1 MAPNPAP
8 REAQPP
14 QPTQPPQPPQGKERI
29 MAEPIPIDVHL
40 YLVGMHYPAS
50 KEDLVETARGGGAD
64 DDVLNALESLP
75 DREYDSP
82 DDVSSA
88 VSGRL

>member
-1 MAPNPAP
+1 MAPNRRRERRNP
-8 REAQPP
+8 RN
-14 QPTQPPQPPQGKERI
+14 PPQGKERI

>member
-1 MAPNPAP
+1 MAPNRRLPA
-8 REAQPP
+8 
-14 QPTQPPQPPQGKERI
+14 THTPQGKEHI

-75 DREYDSP
+75 DREYDSA
-82 DDVSSA
+82 DDVTDA
-88 VSGRL
+88 VSGR